1 MNIKLFGELKEN
13 KPLNRK
19 INNIKFNTN
28 VYNKKTFDG
37 LIDIA
42 IPQSVENLQLPDST
56 LVTFYKNLE
65 NRILWLDSE
74 VDDYFL
80 EYGKY
85 ILQWNQEDLGIDPKD
100 RKSIRLLFFSP
111 GGSLDI
117 NNSMIDIIKKSKT
130 EVIGINMG
138 IAQSAGA
145 FIFLACHKRLCM
157 PSATFLLH
165 RGQGRFE
172 GTYDEII
179 CQVMEYQRQ
188 IAELEEY
195 VLANTKIDQETFNE
209 HFGTEWYVSAKEALE
224 YGMVDAIIDDI
235 DDIFS

>member
-1 MNIKLFGELKEN
+1 MNS
-13 KPLNRK
+13 K
-19 INNIKFNTN
+19 INNIKPKIDIN
-28 VYNKKTFDG
+28 NKKAFDG
-37 LIDIA
+37 LIDIS
-42 IPQSVENLQLPDST
+42 IPQSVENLQLPDSM
-56 LVTFYKNLE
+56 LVTFYRNLE

-100 RKSIRLLFFSP
+100 RKPIRLLFFSP
-111 GGSLDI
+111 GGSLEI

-157 PSATFLLH
+157 PNATFLLH
-165 RGQGRFE
+165 RGQGQFG

-188 IAELEEY
+188 IGELEEY
-195 VLANTKIDQETFNE
+195 VLANTKIDQETFDE
-209 HFGTEWYVSAKEALE
+209 HFGTEWYISAKEALE
-224 YGMVDAIIDDI
+224 YGMIDKIIDDI
-235 DDIFS
+235 DEIFS

>member
-1 MNIKLFGELKEN
+1 MIN
-13 KPLNRK
+13 KP
-19 INNIKFNTN
+19 NNKYYNTN
-28 VYNKKTFDG
+28 KKKLDG
-37 LIDIA
+37 VIDIT
-42 IPQSVENLQLPDST
+42 IPKDVENLQLPDSM

-85 ILQWNQEDLGIDPKD
+85 ILQWNQEDLGMDIKD

-117 NNSMIDIIKKSKT
+117 NNSMIDIIKQSKT
-130 EVIGINMG
+130 PVIGVNMG

-145 FIFLACHKRLCM
+145 FIFLACHKRLSM
-157 PSATFLLH
+157 PNATFLLH
-165 RGQGRFE
+165 RGQGAFS
-172 GTYDEII
+172 GTYDEIV

-188 IAELEEY
+188 IEELEEY
-195 VLANTKIDQETFNE
+195 VLSNTKINEETFNE
-209 HFGTEWYVSAKEALE
+209 HFGTEWFISAKEALQ
-224 YGMVDAIIDDI
+224 YGMIDKIIDNI
-235 DDIFS
+235 DEVYS